1 MSGCLLK
8 KLQSPLIRAALPGL
22 IVHPQGI
29 QLVQKHLTCC
39 AGKGVS
45 YNPVTDQMSFCSL
58 TKRMALVA
66 ALAKQTCMRGGKEP
80 DLLARSAGTQITPE
94 VTHRFAEISGKKS
107 FRGLAIAAGE
117 TSKNIQ
123 VAYALA
129 LAAVWRFEIR
139 AVVVELGHNASI
151 DNFVLSLRPENERLP
166 ELVITAGIGRL
177 WETQRL
183 EHLEIVIGAA
193 HRGGL
198 PMFACLEP
206 FEISAS
212 VQEQPRSF
220 RRSVIKNRIAAL
232 RNKHPFSFLAPGVL
246 KQLAAICQG
255 TELPPGKRLA
265 SQKTSYK
272 PLSPEA

>member
-1 MSGCLLK
+1 MPGCLLK

-29 QLVQKHLTCC
+29 QLVQKHFTCC

-45 YNPVTDQMSFCSL
+45 YDAASDQMSFCSL
-58 TKRMALVA
+58 TKRMSLIAI
-66 ALAKQTCMRGGKEP
+66 LAKQTCIRGGQEI
-80 DLLARSAGTQITPE
+80 DLLARAAGTPMTPE
-94 VTHRFAEISGKKS
+94 VTQRFAEISDKKVS
-107 FRGLAIAAGE
+107 RGLAIGAGE
-117 TSKNIQ
+117 KGINLQ

-129 LAAVWRFEIR
+129 LAAVWRFDIR

-151 DNFVLSLRPENERLP
+151 DNFVLSLRPENNRQP
-166 ELVITAGIGRL
+166 ELVIAAGIGRL

-206 FEISAS
+206 FEVVSTP
-212 VQEQPRSF
+212 QEQPRSF
-220 RRSVIKNRIAAL
+220 RRSVVKNRIKAL
-232 RNKHPFSFLAPGVL
+232 RGQHPFSFLAPGVL
-246 KQLAAICQG
+246 KHLSAVCQG
-255 TELPPGKRLA
+255 ADLPAIKRV
-265 SQKTSYK
+265 SVPRINPK